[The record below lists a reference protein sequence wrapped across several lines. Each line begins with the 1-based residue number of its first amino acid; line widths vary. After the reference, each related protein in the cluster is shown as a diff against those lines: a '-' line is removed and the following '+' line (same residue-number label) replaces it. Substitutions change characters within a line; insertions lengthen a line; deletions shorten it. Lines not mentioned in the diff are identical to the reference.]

1 LHIIEKAKLNNE
13 LVLNQLKEHYLSVIQ
28 VAAYFIKRNIK
39 VEVKTTKTLTWLP
52 AGWVALAPPSWRGY
66 DNQSASA

>member
-1 LHIIEKAKLNNE
+1 MEKSLHIIEKAKLNNE

-39 VEVKTTKTLTWLP
+39 VEVNNYEDADLVAGELGCIGTTKLE
-52 AGWVALAPPSWRGY
+52 RI
-66 DNQSASA
+66 